1 MPDIFTDETFAIE
14 TSVKTTHPL
23 WVSVTGLAQGRT
35 IKVAPKTFIVIP
47 SHLEDYAVGTCSGA
61 SRTRATYL
69 DRPAHYQSR
78 GSRMRLCR
86 MGATGIRKKMGI
98 TRRLRHAY
106 CVRYAHDDRQSKP
119 HFPYGS

>member
-47 SHLEDYAVGTCSGA
+47 SHLEDYCGRYVQWGKPDPGQPIWTDQPITSHVEAECA
-61 SRTRATYL
+61 FAEWAQRAFERKWEL
-69 DRPAHYQSR
+69 PAACAQ
-78 GSRMRLCR
+78 RL
-86 MGATGIRKKMGI
+86 
-98 TRRLRHAY
+98 LRE
-106 CVRYAHDDRQSKP
+106 VRS
-119 HFPYGS
+119 